1 MDLLF
6 TDVKCTPVE
15 EDQRSFQVEL
25 AVQAQA
31 VLRREVTV
39 PILTDLYSTAY
50 EVQPEE
56 VTCPVLHLLGQGEE
70 QESVREV
77 VGTQGLPGNLLD
89 VQARLGRTGQSQEGE
104 EQMLTQEVELVVLY
118 DTEEGLASARQK
130 VVVQHRL
137 SGQSGGKAVFST
149 ELLREPTAAPAG
161 EGVEVSFPLAFRWM
175 VLEKEETP
183 VIGRVTLGEKRE
195 LGARQP
201 SVILRAVHPG
211 EDLWTVAKA
220 YLTTDSDIMEASGLT
235 SGEIFPGQMLLIPR
249 KSS

>member
-1 MDLLF
+1 MSSSPNTSWSL
-6 TDVKCTPVE
+6 
-15 EDQRSFQVEL
+15 
-25 AVQAQA
+25 
-31 VLRREVTV
+31 
-39 PILTDLYSTAY
+39 I
-50 EVQPEE
+50 
-56 VTCPVLHLLGQGEE
+56 
-70 QESVREV
+70 REV

-104 EQMLTQEVELVVLY
+104 DQMLTQEVELVVLY

-161 EGVEVSFPLAFRWM
+161 EGVEVSFPLASRWM
-175 VLEKEETP
+175 VLEKEEAP

-201 SVILRAVHPG
+201 SVSLRAVHPG